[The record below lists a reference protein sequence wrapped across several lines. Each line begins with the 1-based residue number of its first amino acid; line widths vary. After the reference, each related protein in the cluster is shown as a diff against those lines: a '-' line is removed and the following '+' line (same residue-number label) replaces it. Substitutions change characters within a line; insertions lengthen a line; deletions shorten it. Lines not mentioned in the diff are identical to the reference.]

1 VNRRTVILAVLLLP
15 FAANSAHAATEL
27 RGMVRVINGRQIT
40 LVTSTGEVIVWVPA
54 GTVLKVGDRITVTVQ
69 RKNDMANFATSVVV
83 NPS

>member
-1 VNRRTVILAVLLLP
+1 
-15 FAANSAHAATEL
+15 
-27 RGMVRVINGRQIT
+27 MVRVINGRQIT
-40 LVTSTGEVIVWVPA
+40 LVTSTGEVIVWGPA

>member
-1 VNRRTVILAVLLLP
+1 
-15 FAANSAHAATEL
+15 
-27 RGMVRVINGRQIT
+27 MVRVIKGRQIT
-40 LVTSTGEVIVWVPA
+40 LVTPTGEVTVWVPA